1 MSKQSKAVRIN
12 RKGSAQIMS
21 VPVFLELVEI
31 RTKLASLFPFT
42 LGVLFS
48 IYYFSAFDILNTVL
62 FFAAMLIF
70 DMATTAINN
79 TMDYVKAKNMQYK
92 EEENILGKAGLSV
105 KQSAALIILMIALS
119 AIIGLILVYRTN
131 ILLLIIGALCFA
143 VGILYTFGPFPISRM
158 PLGEVMSGLTMGFGI
173 FFIAVFINV
182 PSTLIT
188 ALVLEWPSFMLSGSL
203 ENIAAVFLASLPL
216 VFTIANIMLSNNI
229 CDYETDIT
237 NHRYTLTFYIGK
249 PLAIKLYAWLY
260 YGAFAA
266 STSAVLLGVNPFWML
281 GVWVVF
287 PVIKKSIQLFTQ
299 KQDKATTFGLAIKNL
314 VVYHG
319 AQIVLYSLG
328 ILFH

>member
-1 MSKQSKAVRIN
+1 MS
-12 RKGSAQIMS
+12 M
-21 VPVFLELVEI
+21 PVFLELVEI

-42 LGVLFS
+42 LGILFS
-48 IYYFSAFDILNTVL
+48 LYYFSEFNAVNTVL
-62 FFAAMLIF
+62 FFVAMLVF

-79 TMDYVKAKNMQYK
+79 TMDYVKAKNMHYK
-92 EEENILGKAGLSV
+92 ENENILGKAGLSV
-105 KQSAALIILMIALS
+105 KQATTLIVAMIGFS
-119 AIIGLILVYRTN
+119 AIIGLTLVYRTN
-131 ILLLIIGALCFA
+131 ILLLVIGALCFA

-188 ALVLEWPSFMLSGSL
+188 ALVLDWPSFMLSGSL
-203 ENIAAVFLASLPL
+203 QNIAAIFLASLPL

-266 STSAVLLGVNPFWML
+266 STLAVFAGVNPIWML
-281 GVWVVF
+281 GIWLVF
-287 PVIKKSIQLFTQ
+287 PIVQKSIQLFKD

-328 ILFH
+328 ILFG

>member
-1 MSKQSKAVRIN
+1 MS
-12 RKGSAQIMS
+12 M
-21 VPVFLELVEI
+21 PVFLELVEI
-31 RTKLASLFPFT
+31 RTKLGSLFPFT
-42 LGVLFS
+42 LGILFS
-48 IYYFSAFDILNTVL
+48 VYYFSEFNAVNTIL
-62 FFAAMLIF
+62 FFIAMLVF

-79 TMDYVKAKNMQYK
+79 TMDYVKAKNMHYK
-92 EEENILGKAGLSV
+92 EHENILGKAGLSV
-105 KQSAALIILMIALS
+105 KQATTLIVAMIGFS
-119 AIIGLILVYRTN
+119 AIIGLTLVYRTN
-131 ILLLIIGALCFA
+131 ILLLVIGALCFA

-188 ALVLEWPSFMLSGSL
+188 ALVLDWPSFMLSGSL
-203 ENIAAVFLASLPL
+203 QNIAAVFLASLPL

-266 STSAVLLGVNPFWML
+266 STLAVFAGVNPIWML
-281 GVWVVF
+281 GIWLVF
-287 PVIKKSIQLFTQ
+287 PIVQKSIQLFKD

-328 ILFH
+328 ILFG

>member
-1 MSKQSKAVRIN
+1 MS
-12 RKGSAQIMS
+12 M
-21 VPVFLELVEI
+21 PVFLELVEI

-42 LGVLFS
+42 LGILFS
-48 IYYFSAFDILNTVL
+48 VYYFSEFNAVNTIL
-62 FFAAMLIF
+62 FFIAMLVF

-79 TMDYVKAKNMQYK
+79 TMDYVKAKNMNYK
-92 EEENILGKAGLSV
+92 EHENILGKAGLSV
-105 KQSAALIILMIALS
+105 KQATTLIVAMIGFS
-119 AIIGLILVYRTN
+119 AIIGLTLVYRTN
-131 ILLLIIGALCFA
+131 ILLLVIGALCFA

-188 ALVLEWPSFMLSGSL
+188 ALVLDWPSFMLSGSL
-203 ENIAAVFLASLPL
+203 QNIAAVFLASLPL

-266 STSAVLLGVNPFWML
+266 STLAVFAGVNPIWML
-281 GVWVVF
+281 GIWLVF
-287 PVIKKSIQLFTQ
+287 PIVQKSIQLFKD

-328 ILFH
+328 ILFG

>member
-1 MSKQSKAVRIN
+1 MS
-12 RKGSAQIMS
+12 M
-21 VPVFLELVEI
+21 PVFLELVEI

-42 LGVLFS
+42 LGILFS
-48 IYYFSAFDILNTVL
+48 VYYFSEFNAVNTIL
-62 FFAAMLIF
+62 FFIAMLVF

-79 TMDYVKAKNMQYK
+79 TMDYVKAKNMHYK
-92 EEENILGKAGLSV
+92 EHENILGKAGLSV
-105 KQSAALIILMIALS
+105 KQAITLIVAMIGFS
-119 AIIGLILVYRTN
+119 AIIGLTLVYRTN
-131 ILLLIIGALCFA
+131 ILLLVIGALCFA
-143 VGILYTFGPFPISRM
+143 VGILYTFSPFPISRM

-188 ALVLEWPSFMLSGSL
+188 ALVLDWPSFMLSGSL
-203 ENIAAVFLASLPL
+203 QNIAAVFLASLPL

-266 STSAVLLGVNPFWML
+266 STLAVFAGVNPIWML
-281 GVWVVF
+281 GIWLVF
-287 PVIKKSIQLFTQ
+287 PIVQKSIQLFKD

-328 ILFH
+328 ILFG

>member
-1 MSKQSKAVRIN
+1 MS
-12 RKGSAQIMS
+12 M
-21 VPVFLELVEI
+21 PVFLELVEI

-42 LGVLFS
+42 LGILFS
-48 IYYFSAFDILNTVL
+48 VYYFSEFNAVNTIL
-62 FFAAMLIF
+62 FFIALLVF

-79 TMDYVKAKNMQYK
+79 TMDYVKAKNMHYK
-92 EEENILGKAGLSV
+92 EHENILGKAGLSV
-105 KQSAALIILMIALS
+105 KQATTLIVAMIGFS
-119 AIIGLILVYRTN
+119 AIIGLTLVYRTN
-131 ILLLIIGALCFA
+131 ILLLVIGALCFA

-188 ALVLEWPSFMLSGSL
+188 ALVLDWPSFMLSGSL
-203 ENIAAVFLASLPL
+203 QNIAAVFLASLPL

-266 STSAVLLGVNPFWML
+266 STLAVFAGVNPIWML
-281 GVWVVF
+281 GIWLVF
-287 PVIKKSIQLFTQ
+287 PIVQKSIQLFKD

-328 ILFH
+328 ILFG

>member
-1 MSKQSKAVRIN
+1 MS
-12 RKGSAQIMS
+12 M
-21 VPVFLELVEI
+21 PVFLELVEI

-42 LGVLFS
+42 LGILFS
-48 IYYFSAFDILNTVL
+48 VYYFSEFNAVNTVL
-62 FFAAMLIF
+62 FFVAMLVF

-79 TMDYVKAKNMQYK
+79 TMDYVKAKNMHYK
-92 EEENILGKAGLSV
+92 KNENILGKAGLSV
-105 KQSAALIILMIALS
+105 KQATTLIVAMIGFS
-119 AIIGLILVYRTN
+119 AIIGLTLVYRTN
-131 ILLLIIGALCFA
+131 ILLLVIGALCFA

-188 ALVLEWPSFMLSGSL
+188 ALVLDWPSFMLSGSL
-203 ENIAAVFLASLPL
+203 QNIAAVFLASLPL

-266 STSAVLLGVNPFWML
+266 STLAVFAGVNPIWML
-281 GVWVVF
+281 GIWLVF
-287 PVIKKSIQLFTQ
+287 PIVQKSIQLFKD

-328 ILFH
+328 ILFG

>member
-1 MSKQSKAVRIN
+1 
-12 RKGSAQIMS
+12 MS

-31 RTKLASLFPFT
+31 KTKLASLFPFT

-48 IYYFSAFDILNTVL
+48 LYYFSEFNGVNTVL
-62 FFAAMLIF
+62 FFIAMVVF

-79 TMDYVKAKNMQYK
+79 TMDYVKAENIDYK
-92 EEENILGKAGLSV
+92 DQENILGKAELSV
-105 KQSAALIILMIALS
+105 KQVTYLIGGMIAFS
-119 AIIGLILVYRTN
+119 AIVGLVLVYRTN
-131 ILLLIIGALCFA
+131 LLLLVIGAICFA
-143 VGILYTFGPFPISRM
+143 VGIFYTFGPFPISRM

-182 PSTLIT
+182 PSTFIT
-188 ALVLEWPSFMLSGSL
+188 ALIVEWPNFALTGSIQ
-203 ENIAAVFLASLPL
+203 NVTAIFLASLPL
-216 VFTIANIMLSNNI
+216 VFTIANIMLANNI

-249 PLAIKLYAWLY
+249 ANAIRLYGWLY

-266 STSAVLLGVNPFWML
+266 SMLAVLLGVNSVFML
-281 GVWVVF
+281 GIWIIF
-287 PVIKKSIQLFTQ
+287 PIIQKSIRIFAQ

-319 AQIVLYSLG
+319 MQIILYSLA
-328 ILFH
+328 IIFQ

>member
-1 MSKQSKAVRIN
+1 MS
-12 RKGSAQIMS
+12 M
-21 VPVFLELVEI
+21 PVFLELVEI

-42 LGVLFS
+42 LGILFS
-48 IYYFSAFDILNTVL
+48 VYYFSEFNAVNTIL
-62 FFAAMLIF
+62 FFIAMLVF

-79 TMDYVKAKNMQYK
+79 TMDYVKAKNMHYK
-92 EEENILGKAGLSV
+92 ENENILGKAGLSV
-105 KQSAALIILMIALS
+105 KQATTLIVAMIGFS
-119 AIIGLILVYRTN
+119 AIIGLTLVYRTN
-131 ILLLIIGALCFA
+131 ILLLVIGALCFA

-188 ALVLEWPSFMLSGSL
+188 ALVLDWPSFMLSGSL
-203 ENIAAVFLASLPL
+203 QNIAAVFLASLPL

-266 STSAVLLGVNPFWML
+266 STLAVFAGVNPIWML
-281 GVWVVF
+281 GIWLVF
-287 PVIKKSIQLFTQ
+287 PIVQKSIQLFKD

-328 ILFH
+328 ILFG

>member
-1 MSKQSKAVRIN
+1 MS
-12 RKGSAQIMS
+12 M
-21 VPVFLELVEI
+21 PVFLELVEI

-42 LGVLFS
+42 LGILFS
-48 IYYFSAFDILNTVL
+48 VYYFSEFNAVNTIL
-62 FFAAMLIF
+62 FFIAMLVF

-79 TMDYVKAKNMQYK
+79 TMDYVKAKNMHYK
-92 EEENILGKAGLSV
+92 EHENILGKAGLSV
-105 KQSAALIILMIALS
+105 KQATTLIVAMIGFS
-119 AIIGLILVYRTN
+119 AIIGLTLVYRTN
-131 ILLLIIGALCFA
+131 ILLLVIGALCFA

-188 ALVLEWPSFMLSGSL
+188 ALVLDWPSFMLSGSL
-203 ENIAAVFLASLPL
+203 QNIAAIFLASLPL

-266 STSAVLLGVNPFWML
+266 STLAVFAGVNPIWML
-281 GVWVVF
+281 GIWLVF
-287 PVIKKSIQLFTQ
+287 PIVQKSIQLFKD

-328 ILFH
+328 ILFG

>member
-1 MSKQSKAVRIN
+1 MS
-12 RKGSAQIMS
+12 M
-21 VPVFLELVEI
+21 PVFLELVEI

-42 LGVLFS
+42 LGILFS
-48 IYYFSAFDILNTVL
+48 VYYFSEFNAVNTIL
-62 FFAAMLIF
+62 FFIAMLVF

-79 TMDYVKAKNMQYK
+79 TMDYVKAKNMHYK
-92 EEENILGKAGLSV
+92 EYENILGKAGLSV
-105 KQSAALIILMIALS
+105 KQATTLIVAMIGFS
-119 AIIGLILVYRTN
+119 AIIGLTLVYRTN
-131 ILLLIIGALCFA
+131 ILLLVIGALCFA

-188 ALVLEWPSFMLSGSL
+188 ALVLDWPSFMLSGSL
-203 ENIAAVFLASLPL
+203 QNIAAIFLASLPL

-266 STSAVLLGVNPFWML
+266 STLAVFAGVNPIWML
-281 GVWVVF
+281 GIWLVF
-287 PVIKKSIQLFTQ
+287 PIVQKSIQLFKD

-328 ILFH
+328 ILFG

>member
-1 MSKQSKAVRIN
+1 MS
-12 RKGSAQIMS
+12 M
-21 VPVFLELVEI
+21 PVFLELVEI

-42 LGVLFS
+42 LGILFS
-48 IYYFSAFDILNTVL
+48 VYYFSEFNAVNTIL
-62 FFAAMLIF
+62 FFIAMLVF

-79 TMDYVKAKNMQYK
+79 TMDYVKAKNMHYK
-92 EEENILGKAGLSV
+92 EYENILGKAGLSV
-105 KQSAALIILMIALS
+105 KQATTLIVAMIVFS
-119 AIIGLILVYRTN
+119 AIIGLTLVHRTN
-131 ILLLIIGALCFA
+131 ILLLVIGALCFA

-188 ALVLEWPSFMLSGSL
+188 ALVLDWPSFMLSGSL
-203 ENIAAVFLASLPL
+203 QNIAAIFLASLPL

-249 PLAIKLYAWLY
+249 PLAIKLNAWLY

-266 STSAVLLGVNPFWML
+266 STLAVFAGVNPIWML
-281 GVWVVF
+281 GIWLVF
-287 PVIKKSIQLFTQ
+287 PIVQKSIQLFKD

-328 ILFH
+328 ILFG

>member
-1 MSKQSKAVRIN
+1 MS
-12 RKGSAQIMS
+12 M
-21 VPVFLELVEI
+21 PVFLELVEI

-42 LGVLFS
+42 LGILFS
-48 IYYFSAFDILNTVL
+48 VYYFSEFNAVNTIL
-62 FFAAMLIF
+62 FFIAMLVF

-79 TMDYVKAKNMQYK
+79 TMDYVKAKNMHYK
-92 EEENILGKAGLSV
+92 EHENILGKAGLSV
-105 KQSAALIILMIALS
+105 KQATTLIIAMIGFS
-119 AIIGLILVYRTN
+119 AIIGLTLVYRTN
-131 ILLLIIGALCFA
+131 ILLLVIGALCFA

-188 ALVLEWPSFMLSGSL
+188 ALVLDWPSFMLSGSL
-203 ENIAAVFLASLPL
+203 QNIAAVFLASLPL

-266 STSAVLLGVNPFWML
+266 STLAVFAGVNPIWML
-281 GVWVVF
+281 GIWLVF
-287 PVIKKSIQLFTQ
+287 PIVQKSIQLFKD

-328 ILFH
+328 ILFG

>member
-1 MSKQSKAVRIN
+1 
-12 RKGSAQIMS
+12 MS

-31 RTKLASLFPFT
+31 KTKLASLFPFT

-48 IYYFSAFDILNTVL
+48 LYYFSELNGVNTLL
-62 FFAAMLIF
+62 FFLAMVVF

-79 TMDYVKAKNMQYK
+79 TMDYVKAKNMDYK
-92 EEENILGKAGLSV
+92 DQENILGKAGLSM
-105 KQSAALIILMIALS
+105 KQVTYLIVAMVTFSAV
-119 AIIGLILVYRTN
+119 IGLLLVYRTN
-131 ILLLIIGALCFA
+131 LLLLVIGAICFA

-182 PSTLIT
+182 PSTFIT
-188 ALVLEWPSFMLSGSL
+188 ALTIEWPNFALTGSIQ
-203 ENIAAVFLASLPL
+203 NVAAIFLASLPL

-249 PLAIKLYAWLY
+249 PIAVRLYRWLY

-266 STSAVLLGVNPFWML
+266 STLAVLLGVNSVFML
-281 GVWVVF
+281 GIWIIFPIVQKNIHVF
-287 PVIKKSIQLFTQ
+287 TN

-314 VVYHG
+314 IVYHG
-319 AQIVLYSLG
+319 MQIILYSLA
-328 ILFH
+328 IIFQ

>member
-1 MSKQSKAVRIN
+1 MS
-12 RKGSAQIMS
+12 M
-21 VPVFLELVEI
+21 PVFLELVEI

-42 LGVLFS
+42 LGILFS
-48 IYYFSAFDILNTVL
+48 VYYFSEFNAVNTIL
-62 FFAAMLIF
+62 FFIAMLVF

-79 TMDYVKAKNMQYK
+79 TMDYVKAKNMHYK
-92 EEENILGKAGLSV
+92 EHDNILGKAGLSV
-105 KQSAALIILMIALS
+105 KQATTLIVAMIGFS
-119 AIIGLILVYRTN
+119 AIIGLTLVYRTN
-131 ILLLIIGALCFA
+131 ILLLVIGALCFA

-188 ALVLEWPSFMLSGSL
+188 ALVLDWPSFMLSGSL
-203 ENIAAVFLASLPL
+203 QNIAAVFLASLPL

-266 STSAVLLGVNPFWML
+266 STLAVFAGVNPIWML
-281 GVWVVF
+281 GIWLIF
-287 PVIKKSIQLFTQ
+287 PIVQKSIQLFKD

-328 ILFH
+328 ILFG

>member
-1 MSKQSKAVRIN
+1 MS
-12 RKGSAQIMS
+12 M
-21 VPVFLELVEI
+21 PVFLELVEI

-42 LGVLFS
+42 LGILFS
-48 IYYFSAFDILNTVL
+48 VYYFSEFNAVNTIL
-62 FFAAMLIF
+62 FFIAMLVF

-79 TMDYVKAKNMQYK
+79 TMDYVKAKNMHYK
-92 EEENILGKAGLSV
+92 EHENILGKAGLSV
-105 KQSAALIILMIALS
+105 KQATTLIVAMIGFS
-119 AIIGLILVYRTN
+119 AIIGLTLVYRTN
-131 ILLLIIGALCFA
+131 ILLLVIGALCFA

-188 ALVLEWPSFMLSGSL
+188 ALVLDWPSFMLSGSL
-203 ENIAAVFLASLPL
+203 QNIAAVFLASLPL

-266 STSAVLLGVNPFWML
+266 STLAVFAGVNPIWML
-281 GVWVVF
+281 GIWLVF
-287 PVIKKSIQLFTQ
+287 PIVQKSIQLFKD

-328 ILFH
+328 ILFG

>member
-1 MSKQSKAVRIN
+1 MS
-12 RKGSAQIMS
+12 M
-21 VPVFLELVEI
+21 PVFLELVEI

-42 LGVLFS
+42 LGILFS
-48 IYYFSAFDILNTVL
+48 FYYFSEFNAVNTIL
-62 FFAAMLIF
+62 FFIAMLVF

-79 TMDYVKAKNMQYK
+79 TMDYVKAKNMHYK
-92 EEENILGKAGLSV
+92 EHENILGKAGLSV
-105 KQSAALIILMIALS
+105 KQATTLIVAMIGFS
-119 AIIGLILVYRTN
+119 AIIGLTLVYRTN
-131 ILLLIIGALCFA
+131 ILLLVIGALCFA

-188 ALVLEWPSFMLSGSL
+188 ALVLDWPSFMLSGSL
-203 ENIAAVFLASLPL
+203 QNIAAVFLASLPL

-266 STSAVLLGVNPFWML
+266 STLAVFAGVNPIWML
-281 GVWVVF
+281 GIWLVF
-287 PVIKKSIQLFTQ
+287 PIVQKSIQLFKD

-328 ILFH
+328 ILFG

>member
-1 MSKQSKAVRIN
+1 MS
-12 RKGSAQIMS
+12 M
-21 VPVFLELVEI
+21 PVFLELVEI

-42 LGVLFS
+42 LGILFS
-48 IYYFSAFDILNTVL
+48 VYYFSEFNAVNTIL
-62 FFAAMLIF
+62 FFIAMLVF

-79 TMDYVKAKNMQYK
+79 TMDYVKAKNMHYK
-92 EEENILGKAGLSV
+92 EHENILGKAGLSV
-105 KQSAALIILMIALS
+105 KQATTLIVAMIGFS
-119 AIIGLILVYRTN
+119 AIIGLTLVYRTN
-131 ILLLIIGALCFA
+131 ILLLVIGALCFA
-143 VGILYTFGPFPISRM
+143 VGVLYTFGPFPISRM

-188 ALVLEWPSFMLSGSL
+188 ALVLDWPSFMLSGSL
-203 ENIAAVFLASLPL
+203 QNIAAVFLASLPL

-266 STSAVLLGVNPFWML
+266 STLAVFAGVNPIWML
-281 GVWVVF
+281 GIWLVF
-287 PVIKKSIQLFTQ
+287 PIVQKSIQLFKD

-328 ILFH
+328 ILFG

>member
-1 MSKQSKAVRIN
+1 MS
-12 RKGSAQIMS
+12 M
-21 VPVFLELVEI
+21 PVFLELVEI

-42 LGVLFS
+42 LGILFS
-48 IYYFSAFDILNTVL
+48 VYYFSEFNAVNTIL
-62 FFAAMLIF
+62 FFIAMLVF

-79 TMDYVKAKNMQYK
+79 TMDYVKAKNMHYK
-92 EEENILGKAGLSV
+92 EHENILGKAGLSV
-105 KQSAALIILMIALS
+105 KQATTLIVAMIGFS
-119 AIIGLILVYRTN
+119 AIIGLTLVYRTN
-131 ILLLIIGALCFA
+131 ILLLVIGALCFA

-188 ALVLEWPSFMLSGSL
+188 ALVLDWPSFKLSGSL
-203 ENIAAVFLASLPL
+203 QNIAAIFLASLPL

-266 STSAVLLGVNPFWML
+266 STLAVFAGVNPIWML
-281 GVWVVF
+281 GIWLVF
-287 PVIKKSIQLFTQ
+287 PIVQKSIQLFKD

-328 ILFH
+328 ILFG